1 MKIKPVVQTPAKAVV
16 KPSPKIAKVTPK
28 YVSAPV
34 HKQEPKETPA
44 PPEPTPLEACITE
57 KMGQGMSEEEASN
70 ACKAELEGEKEPPPT
85 EEKTL
90 GIKPTTTVA
99 ATLETQVLGFMKEY
113 GKKLIAE
120 MKVQIDKDIKVAI
133 QENRDALVGNIKK
146 GLGLVEDPT
155 VHLSE
160 VEGMV
165 RKILLDKEPHG
176 KRTITET
183 GEKPVEGAE
192 LTKSKAI
199 VKPAADIYKS
209 LMKNK
214 GSI

>member
-1 MKIKPVVQTPAKAVV
+1 MENKPVVQTPTTT
-16 KPSPKIAKVTPK
+16 KVTPK

-34 HKQEPKETPA
+34 HKQEPAETPA
-44 PPEPTPLEACITE
+44 PPEPTPLEACVTE
-57 KMGQGMSEEEASN
+57 KMGQGMSEEEATN
-70 ACKAELEGEKEPPPT
+70 ACKAELEGEKKPPPT

-90 GIKPTTTVA
+90 GTPKPPEQA
-99 ATLETQVLGFMKEY
+99 LGDKLIAVMKEY
-113 GKKLIAE
+113 TDASIAKAKMNTEKRLAEVQEETEKELIE
-120 MKVQIDKDIKVAI
+120 SI
-133 QENRDALVGNIKK
+133 RK
-146 GLGLVEDPT
+146 GLGLQKDPV

-183 GEKPVEGAE
+183 GEKPTEGTE

-199 VKPAADIYKS
+199 VKPASDIYKS
-209 LMKNK
+209 LMENK